1 MSAKSDILK
10 DTVTILINAAG
21 DNDNAVN
28 NVVIKSMTKV
38 ANIYPNEVIEI
49 FCEFYKNTVKV
60 NTTQLGNL
68 VKVLEQTCVNQV
80 KKLQESVA
88 TELVNS
94 MLRAMS
100 ENPQYEPTVQL
111 GASSVL
117 VAIGHEHLD
126 LVLRLLINQLSPAS
140 VPHYTIAHTLGTLA
154 AVNTHAVVP
163 HVKEI
168 LGKMLPLLTL
178 VRNDAVKQA
187 FAYAFGHF
195 AVAVSEQIGDNV
207 ENGDITSIKENF
219 VTEFSIIFDVLY
231 NQWLPSNEPKVS
243 ESVLEALG
251 PITRLISERQ
261 FNETVNK
268 FILSLLSLY
277 RKPAINFYYISQC
290 ISYLLSPS
298 PLNPKL
304 TLNDSVINSINHV
317 LFNLIVLEPDYDQPH
332 TVKNHFEVL
341 RCFDHMAEQFSDQ
354 TIESLLHQCKNNQE
368 KDRMKA
374 VVILTH
380 LTTSSQVFTENYS
393 TKFISILK
401 VMTTMEQGL
410 KMKKLLVKA
419 IVGLVYRNCVVSP
432 EDFIMVEFIIKNCG
446 CEAAANASKQ
456 EVMEL
461 HDTCKSSLVLMC
473 NTVTSVRTQLRSLL
487 LTALTVEDFTPSLST
502 VSLCLTSL
510 LQNNSD
516 VSIDDQKEKPPEVQ
530 YTPDLVFARCITYI
544 ADPEQTER
552 NKNLLVFLEEYSG
565 DVHKNLKN
573 SWTVEIQRL
582 LKYVEKIESKEQWH
596 DMLLVLLVSAVEQV
610 NNNKW
615 VENISQLIASQ
626 ILSKKQPPIIKGV
639 SLQYLAILACHM
651 SNAAVVENIL
661 KIILFALKSIP
672 LDSVDY
678 VSKAIGIASRQ
689 HGEFVLNELDAT
701 YKDNESKR
709 HSKIFNFLSS
719 RNSKNDAELG
729 VVKYAV
735 ITSYG
740 KVASE
745 CLDVHV
751 LARLGDN
758 VTSILYEILKSN
770 PPFDL
775 CKVTVTTLYHI
786 SKALYP
792 AAHHNVALRNRWQ
805 LLNAVLEQIYNPNLE
820 KRNVE
825 LYPIIVKAS
834 KALTKLQKG
843 ILPEERNTIV
853 RVFFSSIFEELSSF
867 KKKYEIEGNGA
878 KNDLLAKTLND
889 SLTLLHQLIKELI
902 IQSTC
907 LSTIDD
913 LVGLITEWFRH
924 ENDEIRT
931 ASVLILQVIF
941 DSYLKNV
948 KLNYETPS
956 KFGQMGYLLGLVVPG
971 VSDTNFAVRLTT
983 IDCIKLIIQIQDL
996 YEGHTI
1002 ENDDQCMAKLTAL
1015 QNNVL
1020 TNDLNMISDYCVV
1033 LCETIL
1039 PKIPHHHTMQ
1049 FIESLLENYDNQEL
1063 LNVGISAVLDAFL
1076 TKKGQDL
1083 YQNVERIVEVMLKTM
1098 DVIGDD
1104 ASWRLMKPLTS
1115 LARQHS
1121 NAVTAILLGQRIPFK
1136 QCVLLCWRHL
1146 AQDENLGS
1154 LIVDNFLRL
1163 MTSIELYEDP
1173 YHITDNHI
1181 AALQPLTLVSAL
1193 GEMLQEETMDQIC
1206 VSKFADMFTVLYTT
1220 VACYIEAEPPA
1231 YCLPANK
1238 SQERLGY
1245 VPNRDSIKLSPAK
1258 ITVHTFNSFLE
1269 RAGCQKIPQTRTKRF
1284 ASTFIGRTA
1293 KLWNSLPDSL
1303 FPDKYN
1309 LGLFKSR
1316 VKEACSLCLSVE
1328 HGDSSTTLLEL
1339 APILGGALSRSCPQH
1354 LARLVARAATYARSP
1369 LPPQRAAALALLA
1382 DLLNYRRPHLTQK
1395 KNDWWLSTTTGS
1407 DLDRSADG
1415 NRCSD
1420 TVERYVETNYNAP
1433 TYLEKIDD
1441 EFHVDSAPAG
1451 PFTVQCNENEVLIE
1465 TVLATLTTGWKDED
1479 ARVRATCMRGAAN
1492 VARLSPV
1499 HRTRALPAALT
1510 ALSHGVDAQY
1520 AKSISDNVPL
1530 AAIQSLTRLLSE
1542 TDQIDKDF
1550 ERELLSISQK
1560 IRPFMN
1566 TDCDQLR
1573 ESSIRLFGV
1582 IAERIS
1588 DPLVDQAITSLP
1600 CFLLHLCDINP
1611 AVVRASKFTLK
1622 RVFKIFNVKKSNDL
1636 VQTHLLDEGRLYL
1649 EEFLAALVRQM
1660 GEEMPSSVPRCLQA
1674 CVNYLH
1680 CGQEH
1685 MKPRPPLLLGLL
1697 YAELYR
1703 IREKTFEE
1711 VDLDPDVTR
1720 SARTR
1725 LLQLVKDSNPQVR
1738 QNAALALANVCLVA
1752 ALDA

>member
-10 DTVTILINAAG
+10 DTVTVLINAVG
-21 DNDNAVN
+21 DSDNTVN
-28 NVVIKSMTKV
+28 NVVIKSLSKV

-60 NTTQLGNL
+60 NTTQLGNI

-80 KKLQESVA
+80 KKLKENVA

-168 LGKMLPLLTL
+168 LGKMLPLLPL

-207 ENGDITSIKENF
+207 ESGNITSIKENF

-231 NQWLPSNEPKVS
+231 NQWLTHNEPKVS

-268 FILSLLSLY
+268 FVLSLLSLY

-304 TLNDSVINSINHV
+304 SLNDSVINSINHV

-354 TIESLLHQCKNNQE
+354 TIESLLHQCKNNHE

-374 VVILTH
+374 VIILTH
-380 LTTSSQVFTENYS
+380 LTTSSQVFTETYS
-393 TKFISILK
+393 TKFINILK

-419 IVGLVYRNCVVSP
+419 IVGLVYRNCIINS
-432 EDFIMVEFIIKNCG
+432 EDFTMVEFIIKNCG
-446 CEAAANASKQ
+446 CEAPANVSKQ
-456 EVMEL
+456 EIMEL
-461 HDTCKSSLVLMC
+461 HDTCKSSLILMC
-473 NTVTSVRTQLRSLL
+473 NTVTGVRTQLRSLL

-502 VSLCLTSL
+502 ISLCLTSL

-516 VSIDDQKEKPPEVQ
+516 ASGDDQREKLPEVK
-530 YTPDLVFARCITYI
+530 YSPDLVFVRCITYV
-544 ADPEQTER
+544 ADPEEIER

-610 NNNKW
+610 NSNKW
-615 VENISQLIASQ
+615 VESISQMISSQ

-651 SNAAVVENIL
+651 SNAAVVENVL

-672 LDSVDY
+672 VDSVEY

-701 YKDNESKR
+701 YKENESKR
-709 HSKIFNFLSS
+709 SSKIMHFLSS
-719 RNSKNDAELG
+719 RTSKNDAEVS
-729 VVKYAV
+729 VVKYAL

-751 LARLGDN
+751 LARLGEN

-770 PPFDL
+770 PPFDM
-775 CKVTVTTLYHI
+775 CNATVATLYHI

-843 ILPEERNTIV
+843 ILPEERNTII
-853 RVFFSSIFEELSSF
+853 RVFFNSIFEELSSF
-867 KKKYEIEGNGA
+867 KKKYEIEGNGE

-913 LVGLITEWFRH
+913 LVGLIIEWLRH

-941 DSYLKNV
+941 DSYFKNV

-996 YEGHTI
+996 YEGITI
-1002 ENDDQCMAKLTAL
+1002 EPNDPCMGKLTAL

-1020 TNDLNMISDYCVV
+1020 TNDINMICDYCVV
-1033 LCETIL
+1033 LCDTIS

-1049 FIESLLENYDNQEL
+1049 FIESLLENYENHEYR
-1063 LNVGISAVLDAFL
+1063 NVGISAILDAFL
-1076 TKKGQDL
+1076 IKKGQDL
-1083 YQNVERIVEVMLKTM
+1083 FQNVERIVEVMLRTM
-1098 DVIGDD
+1098 DAVGDEP
-1104 ASWRLMKPLTS
+1104 SWRLMKPMTS
-1115 LARQHS
+1115 LARHHS
-1121 NAVTAILLGQRIPFK
+1121 NAVTAVLLAQRIPFK
-1136 QCVLLCWRHL
+1136 PCVVSCWRHL
-1146 AQDENLGS
+1146 ARDETLGS

-1193 GEMLQEETMDQIC
+1193 GEMLQEEAMDSTC
-1206 VSKFADMFTVLYTT
+1206 VSKFPDMFCVLYTT
-1220 VACYIEAEPPA
+1220 LACYIEAEPPA
-1231 YCLPANK
+1231 YSLPANK
-1238 SQERLGY
+1238 TQERFGY
-1245 VPNRDSIKLSPAK
+1245 IPNRDAIKLSPAK
-1258 ITVHTFNSFLE
+1258 ITVNTFNAFLE
-1269 RAGCQKIPQTRTKRF
+1269 RAGCQKVR
-1284 ASTFIGRTA
+1284 
-1293 KLWNSLPDSL
+1293 
-1303 FPDKYN
+1303 
-1309 LGLFKSR
+1309 
-1316 VKEACSLCLSVE
+1316 EACSLCLSVE
-1328 HGDSSTTLLEL
+1328 HGDSASTLVEL
-1339 APILGGALSRSCPQH
+1339 APILGGALSRECPQH
-1354 LARLVARAATYARSP
+1354 LARLVSKAAGYARSP

-1382 DLLNYRRPHLTQK
+1382 DLLNYR
-1395 KNDWWLSTTTGS
+1395 
-1407 DLDRSADG
+1407 
-1415 NRCSD
+1415 
-1420 TVERYVETNYNAP
+1420 
-1433 TYLEKIDD
+1433 
-1441 EFHVDSAPAG
+1441 
-1451 PFTVQCNENEVLIE
+1451 CNENDVLIE
-1465 TVLATLTTGWKDED
+1465 TVLATLNTGWKDESS
-1479 ARVRATCMRGAAN
+1479 RVRAACMRGAAN
-1492 VARLSPV
+1492 VARLTPA
-1499 HRTRALPAALT
+1499 HRARALPPALA
-1510 ALSHGVDAQY
+1510 ALSHGVDAPY
-1520 AKSISDNVPL
+1520 TLSVSDNVPL

-1542 TDQIDKDF
+1542 TDELDKEF

-1566 TDCDQLR
+1566 TDCALLR

-1582 IAERIS
+1582 IAGRVSE
-1588 DPLVDQAITSLP
+1588 PLIDQAIASLP
-1600 CFLLHLCDINP
+1600 CFLLHLCDVNP

-1622 RVFKIFNVKKSNDL
+1622 QIFKIFNVKKSNDL

-1649 EEFLAALVRQM
+1649 DEFLAALVRQLA
-1660 GEEMPSSVPRCLQA
+1660 EEMPSSVPRCLQA
-1674 CVNYLH
+1674 AVNYLH
-1680 CGQEH
+1680 CQQEH

-1703 IREKTFEE
+1703 IREKTFEDME
-1711 VDLDPDVTR
+1711 LDPDVTR
-1720 SARTR
+1720 NARAR
-1725 LLQLVKDSNPQVR
+1725 LLQLVKDTNPQVR
-1738 QNAALALANVCLVA
+1738 QNAALALANVCLV
-1752 ALDA
+1752 DAQDV

>member
-1 MSAKSDILK
+1 
-10 DTVTILINAAG
+10 
-21 DNDNAVN
+21 
-28 NVVIKSMTKV
+28 
-38 ANIYPNEVIEI
+38 
-49 FCEFYKNTVKV
+49 
-60 NTTQLGNL
+60 
-68 VKVLEQTCVNQV
+68 
-80 KKLQESVA
+80 
-88 TELVNS
+88 
-94 MLRAMS
+94 
-100 ENPQYEPTVQL
+100 
-111 GASSVL
+111 
-117 VAIGHEHLD
+117 
-126 LVLRLLINQLSPAS
+126 
-140 VPHYTIAHTLGTLA
+140 
-154 AVNTHAVVP
+154 
-163 HVKEI
+163 
-168 LGKMLPLLTL
+168 
-178 VRNDAVKQA
+178 
-187 FAYAFGHF
+187 
-195 AVAVSEQIGDNV
+195 
-207 ENGDITSIKENF
+207 
-219 VTEFSIIFDVLY
+219 
-231 NQWLPSNEPKVS
+231 
-243 ESVLEALG
+243 
-251 PITRLISERQ
+251 
-261 FNETVNK
+261 
-268 FILSLLSLY
+268 
-277 RKPAINFYYISQC
+277 
-290 ISYLLSPS
+290 
-298 PLNPKL
+298 
-304 TLNDSVINSINHV
+304 
-317 LFNLIVLEPDYDQPH
+317 
-332 TVKNHFEVL
+332 
-341 RCFDHMAEQFSDQ
+341 MAEQFSDQ

-1269 RAGCQKIPQTRTKRF
+1269 RAGCQK
-1284 ASTFIGRTA
+1284 
-1293 KLWNSLPDSL
+1293 
-1303 FPDKYN
+1303 
-1309 LGLFKSR
+1309 

-1382 DLLNYRRPHLTQK
+1382 DLLNYR
-1395 KNDWWLSTTTGS
+1395 
-1407 DLDRSADG
+1407 
-1415 NRCSD
+1415 
-1420 TVERYVETNYNAP
+1420 
-1433 TYLEKIDD
+1433 
-1441 EFHVDSAPAG
+1441 
-1451 PFTVQCNENEVLIE
+1451 CNENEVLIE